1 MRAIKLNARVT
12 RGHTLHLELP
22 DDIEEGP
29 AEVIVLVEGSEKASV
44 GTKAGCLADFISRP
58 PVDRRFE
65 LSKAKIDQVIRSE
78 RDSWD

>member
-1 MRAIKLNARVT
+1 MRAIKLKAQVT

-29 AEVIVLVEGSEKASV
+29 AEVIVLVEGADSAFVDTE
-44 GTKAGCLADFISRP
+44 AGSLADFMSRP

-65 LSKAKIDQVIRSE
+65 LSKEKIDQQIRAE
-78 RDSWD
+78 RDSWE